1 MTGGQKPD
9 RAEELSKGKR
19 IAQEDRLP
27 QEWRKSAYERWLES
41 EGIPVVSGVAVP
53 DLRRVEVAPWPRLEA
68 RGAYI
73 RLLGAEDTNNAYIA
87 ELPPGKTT
95 APERHLFEEFF
106 YVVDGRG
113 GCEVW
118 NQAGARQAFE
128 WQTGSLFSIPL
139 NCSHRL
145 HNGSG
150 REPARLL
157 GVTTAPLLMNLIH
170 NSEFLFNCP
179 FDFLDRFDGREG
191 YFGGEGTL
199 YPGRVWD
206 TNFVA
211 DVQRFQLHDWAER
224 GAGGKNVM
232 FEFANNSLCAHI
244 SEFPVGTYKKAHRHG
259 PGAHVIILHGEGYS
273 VMWPEGVRDL
283 TDVPW
288 KPGGMF
294 VPPGMWWHQHFN
306 TGPTPARYLAIRWGG
321 AKWKVARYLDIQ
333 GVDKS
338 RKDGGNQI
346 EYEDQDPRIH
356 RMFTE
361 RAAARGV
368 PVRMDAFSVRV

>member
-1 MTGGQKPD
+1 
-9 RAEELSKGKR
+9 
-19 IAQEDRLP
+19 
-27 QEWRKSAYERWLES
+27 
-41 EGIPVVSGVAVP
+41 
-53 DLRRVEVAPWPRLEA
+53 
-68 RGAYI
+68 
-73 RLLGAEDTNNAYIA
+73 
-87 ELPPGKTT
+87 
-95 APERHLFEEFF
+95 
-106 YVVDGRG
+106 
-113 GCEVW
+113 
-118 NQAGARQAFE
+118 
-128 WQTGSLFSIPL
+128 
-139 NCSHRL
+139 
-145 HNGSG
+145 
-150 REPARLL
+150 
-157 GVTTAPLLMNLIH
+157 VTTAPMMMNLVH
-170 NSEFLFNCP
+170 NIEFLFNCP
-179 FDFLDRFDGREG
+179 YDFLDRFDGREG

-232 FEFANNSLCAHI
+232 FEFANNTLCAHI

-273 VMWPEGVRDL
+273 MLWPEGAAEV

-288 KPGGMF
+288 KPGTMF

-306 TGPTPARYLAIRWGG
+306 TGPAPARYLAIRWGG

-346 EYEDQDPRIH
+346 EYEDQDTRIH
-356 RMFTE
+356 RTFVE
-361 RAAARGV
+361 RCAARGV
-368 PVRMDAFSVRV
+368 PVRMDAFQVRA

>member
-1 MTGGQKPD
+1 MSNG
-9 RAEELSKGKR
+9 GKR
-19 IAQEDRLP
+19 VAQEDMLP

-41 EGIPVVSGVAVP
+41 EGIPVATGVAVP
-53 DLRRVEVAPWPRLEA
+53 DLQGVEVAPWPRLEA
-68 RGAYI
+68 RGSYI
-73 RLLGAEDTNNAYIA
+73 RLLGTEDTNNAFIL
-87 ELPPGKTT
+87 ELPPSRTT
-95 APERHLFEEFF
+95 APEQHMFEEFF

-113 GCEVW
+113 ACEVW
-118 NQAGARQAFE
+118 NRSGGRQSFE
-128 WQTGSLFSIPL
+128 WQRGSLFSIPL
-139 NCSHRL
+139 NCAHRL

-157 GVTTAPLLMNLIH
+157 GVTSAPVVMNLFH
-170 NSEFLFNCP
+170 NLDFIFNCP
-179 FDFLDRFDGREG
+179 FDFLDRFDGRDG

-211 DVQRFQLHDWAER
+211 DVQRFQLHDWAAR

-232 FEFANNSLCAHI
+232 FEFANNSLCAHV

-259 PGAHVIILHGEGYS
+259 PGAHVIILEGRGFS
-273 VMWPEGVRDL
+273 VMWPDGAKDL
-283 TDVPW
+283 TDIPW
-288 KPGGMF
+288 HPGTMF

-306 TGPTPARYLAIRWGG
+306 TGSTPARYLAIRWGG
-321 AKWKVARYLDIQ
+321 AKYKVARYLDIQ

-338 RKDGGNQI
+338 AKEGGNQI

-361 RAAARGV
+361 RCAANGV
-368 PVRMDAFSVRV
+368 PVRMEAFSVRV

>member
-1 MTGGQKPD
+1 MDTGAG
-9 RAEELSKGKR
+9 RVAH
-19 IAQEDRLP
+19 EDRLP
-27 QEWRKSAYERWLES
+27 QEWRASAYERWLQS
-41 EGIPVVSGVAVP
+41 EGIPLVTGVAVP
-53 DLRRVEVAPWPRLEA
+53 DLRAVDVAPWPRTGA

-73 RLLGAEDTNNAYIA
+73 RLLGTEDTNNAYVM
-87 ELPPGKTT
+87 ELPPGTPT
-95 APERHLFEEFF
+95 EPERHLYEEFYF
-106 YVVDGRG
+106 VLDGRG

-128 WQTGSLFSIPL
+128 WQAGSLFSIPL
-139 NCSHRL
+139 NCFHRL

-150 REPARLL
+150 RSVARLL
-157 GVTTAPLLMNLIH
+157 GVTTAPLMLNLIH
-170 NSEFLFNCP
+170 NTEFLFNCP
-179 FDFLDRFDGREG
+179 YDFLDRFDGRDG

-211 DVQRFQLHDWAER
+211 DVHRFRLHDWAER

-232 FEFANNSLCAHI
+232 FEFANNTLCAHI

-259 PGAHVIILHGEGYS
+259 PGAHVVILAGEGYS
-273 VMWPEGVRDL
+273 LMWPEGAQEF

-288 KPGGMF
+288 RPGTMF

-306 TGPTPARYLAIRWGG
+306 TGPSPARYLAIRWGG
-321 AKWKVARYLDIQ
+321 AKWRVARYLDIQ

-338 RKDGGNQI
+338 RQDGGNQI
-346 EYEDQDPRIH
+346 EYEDQDPRVH
-356 RMFTE
+356 CMFVE
-361 RAAARGV
+361 RCAAREV
-368 PVRMDAFSVRV
+368 PVRMEAFSVRV

>member
-1 MTGGQKPD
+1 MSDG
-9 RAEELSKGKR
+9 EKR
-19 IAQEDRLP
+19 VAQEDRLP
-27 QEWRKSAYERWLES
+27 QEWQKSAYERWLEA
-41 EGIPVVSGVAVP
+41 EGIPVLSGYDVQ
-53 DLRRVEVAPWPRLEA
+53 DLARVGVAPWPRMAA

-73 RLLGAEDTNNAYIA
+73 RLAGTEDTNNAYII
-87 ELPPGKTT
+87 EVPPGGQT
-95 APERHLFEEFF
+95 AEERHLYEEFYF
-106 YVVDGRG
+106 VVDGRG
-113 GCEVW
+113 ACEVR
-118 NQAGARQAFE
+118 NQAGGRQAFE
-128 WQTGSLFSIPL
+128 WQPGSLFSIPL
-139 NCSHRL
+139 NCAHRL

-150 REPARLL
+150 THPARLL
-157 GVTTAPLLMNLIH
+157 GVTTAPVMLNLIH
-170 NSEFLFNCP
+170 NTEFLFNCP
-179 FDFLDRFDGREG
+179 FDFLDRFDGRAG

-211 DVQRFQLHDWAER
+211 DVRRFQLHDWAER

-232 FEFANNSLCAHI
+232 FEFANNALCAHV

-259 PGAHVIILHGEGYS
+259 PGAHVIILSGEGYS
-273 VMWPEGVRDL
+273 IMWPEGAPAF
-283 TDVPW
+283 TEVPW
-288 KPGGMF
+288 RPGTMF

-346 EYEDQDPRIH
+346 EYEDQDPRVH
-356 RMFTE
+356 RMFVE
-361 RAAARGV
+361 RSAARGV
-368 PVRMDAFSVRV
+368 PVRMDAFRVRV

>member
-1 MTGGQKPD
+1 MADQKQ
-9 RAEELSKGKR
+9 R

-27 QEWRKSAYERWLES
+27 QEWRKSAYERWLEA

-53 DLRRVEVAPWPRLEA
+53 DLRGVEVAPWPRLDA

-73 RLLGAEDTNNAYIA
+73 RLLGTEDTNNGYILEIA
-87 ELPPGKTT
+87 PGGGT
-95 APERHLFEEFF
+95 AAERHLFEEFY

-118 NQAGARQAFE
+118 NQAGGRQAFE

-139 NCSHRL
+139 NCQHRL

-157 GVTTAPLLMNLIH
+157 GVTTAPMMMNLLH
-170 NSEFLFNCP
+170 NTDFLFNCP
-179 FDFLDRFDGREG
+179 YDFLDRFDGREG

-232 FEFANNSLCAHI
+232 FEFANNTLCAHI

-259 PGAHVIILHGEGYS
+259 PGAHVIILNGEGFS
-273 VMWPEGVRDL
+273 VLWSDGAPDL

-288 KPGGMF
+288 HPGTMF

-338 RKDGGNQI
+338 KKDGGNQI

-356 RMFTE
+356 RLFVE
-361 RAAARGV
+361 RCAARGV
-368 PVRMDAFSVRV
+368 PVKMETFSVRV

>member
-1 MTGGQKPD
+1 MTNGGP
-9 RAEELSKGKR
+9 R

-41 EGIPVVSGVAVP
+41 ERIPVLSGIAVP
-53 DLRRVEVAPWPRLEA
+53 DLRGVEVAPWPRLEA

-73 RLLGAEDTNNAYIA
+73 RLLGAEDTNSAYVL
-87 ELPPGKTT
+87 ELPPGQRT
-95 APERHLFEEFF
+95 AEERHVYEEFY
-106 YVVDGRG
+106 YVLDGRG
-113 GCEVW
+113 ACEVR
-118 NQAGARQAFE
+118 NQAGAKQSFE

-139 NCSHRL
+139 NCFHRL
-145 HNGSG
+145 YNGSG

-157 GVTTAPLLMNLIH
+157 GVTTAPLMINLIH
-170 NSEFLFNCP
+170 NTDFVFACP

-199 YPGRVWD
+199 HPGRVWD

-211 DVQRFQLHDWAER
+211 DVHRFQLHDWAER

-232 FEFANNSLCAHI
+232 FEFANNTLCAHI

-259 PGAHVIILHGEGYS
+259 PGAHVVILGGEGFS
-273 VMWPEGVRDL
+273 LLWPEGAADL
-283 TDVPW
+283 TDVVW
-288 KPGGMF
+288 REGSMF

-338 RKDGGNQI
+338 KKEGGNQI
-346 EYEDQDPRIH
+346 EYEDQDPRVH
-356 RMFTE
+356 RLFVE
-361 RAAARGV
+361 RCAARGV